1 MLIFPIVNNGRI
13 LNVKVSLKNASKIR
27 RRVCIDNILVSDINV
42 NGKNFS
48 EVKLYENK
56 ENNILRFIRENSVYQ
71 RNFFVATRYAREEEV
86 YDLYEVSLPP
96 SKINEE
102 TDALFIKALIDLE
115 KEVPDVYNSRYLA
128 LDRLGFDKLFDN
140 KKLAIIRNI
149 VLKENDVDR
158 WEYYFRRYGVADLI
172 DTILFLELFEFTII
186 EGATISEETFTNII
200 KSFSYL
206 HTNDSKKLKRYY
218 EIALNNKNIYDK
230 MIYISEIVL
239 GKKLRLIKR
248 EK

>member
-1 MLIFPIVNNGRI
+1 M
-13 LNVKVSLKNASKIR
+13 
-27 RRVCIDNILVSDINV
+27 
-42 NGKNFS
+42 
-48 EVKLYENK
+48 
-56 ENNILRFIRENSVYQ
+56 
-71 RNFFVATRYAREEEV
+71 
-86 YDLYEVSLPP
+86 
-96 SKINEE
+96 
-102 TDALFIKALIDLE
+102 
-115 KEVPDVYNSRYLA
+115 A

-186 EGATISEETFTNII
+186 EGATISEVTFTNMIN
-200 KSFSYL
+200 SFSYL

-239 GKKLRLIKR
+239 GKKLKLIKR